1 MIEILC
7 GKSNQEIHIIR
18 EAYQRSKFSV
28 NSKAFTFPLSRN
40 NLVLFLEYGTNLES
54 AMRSELSGDFGHLMR
69 AVLAGGR
76 DERMEVDIPKA
87 ERDAQVRF

>member
-1 MIEILC
+1 M
-7 GKSNQEIHIIR
+7 
-18 EAYQRSKFSV
+18 
-28 NSKAFTFPLSRN
+28 
-40 NLVLFLEYGTNLES
+40 LFLEYGTNLES